1 MVSAAEVKAAA
12 SAIGFDAAG
21 VAPAMADRVALQL
34 YSNWLRAGHNATM
47 DYMAVRLSA
56 GELMEGCRSV
66 IVCLMNYYPAVNQAE
81 GEPRIARYAYST
93 DYHYIMWAKL
103 EQLAA
108 RLGLSAY
115 KTTCDTA
122 PLLERAFAA
131 HAGLGWIG
139 RNNMLINPEFGSF
152 CFIGTILTTAELE
165 PDAPMESR
173 CGSCRKCIDACP
185 TGALKPYSLDSN
197 GCLSYRTIE
206 SKEPLTREEA
216 SHNRLFGCDICQEV
230 CPWNRRFARPNN
242 HPEFS
247 PTTLDI
253 EIAAATN
260 SQLKRARSPLTRSS
274 ITKLK
279 LNYNLCIS
287 THRNS

>member
-56 GELMEGCRSV
+56 KELMEGCRSV

-81 GEPRIARYAYST
+81 DEPRIARYAYST

-152 CFIGTILTTAELE
+152 CFIGTILTTAALE
-165 PDAPMESR
+165 PDAPMEPR
-173 CGSCRKCIDACP
+173 CGSCRRCIDACP